1 MLRNKSLNQKETN
14 QYTSASIDSRDCNVA
29 KEPID
34 WERVLLSNEKWMR
47 SVIALRVG
55 ESAAVD
61 EVFQEV
67 ALAATKQKSPL
78 RDISKLDSWLYK
90 LAVLQS
96 SLYRRRAG
104 RKRNLLKRYES
115 DCVASNES
123 GADDNEPLDWLLS
136 KERRTL
142 VRSALQKLQEDYREI
157 LILKYCDELSYHDIS
172 RKLNMTESAVQSK
185 LHRARILLKKEILD
199 LSK

>member
-1 MLRNKSLNQKETN
+1 MDQEEKGRNTG
-14 QYTSASIDSRDCNVA
+14 DSMESGDSDATR
-29 KEPID
+29 ESID
-34 WERVLLSNEKWMR
+34 WERVFLANEKWMR

-78 RDISKLDSWLYK
+78 RDISKLGAWLYK
-90 LAVLQS
+90 LVVLQS

-104 RKRNLLKRYES
+104 RKRNLLKRYEL
-115 DCVASNES
+115 DCVATNENS
-123 GADDNEPLDWLLS
+123 MDKKEPLDWLLS
-136 KERRTL
+136 EERSRL
-142 VRSALQKLQEDYREI
+142 VRSALKNLQDGYREI
-157 LILKYCDELSYHDIS
+157 LLLKYCDDLSYHEIS
-172 RKLNMTESAVQSK
+172 QKLNMTETAVQSK
-185 LHRARILLKKEILD
+185 LHRARILLKKEILN

>member
-1 MLRNKSLNQKETN
+1 MNRI
-14 QYTSASIDSRDCNVA
+14 AS
-29 KEPID
+29 PH
-34 WERVLLSNEKWMR
+34 
-47 SVIALRVG
+47 
-55 ESAAVD
+55 
-61 EVFQEV
+61 
-67 ALAATKQKSPL
+67 
-78 RDISKLDSWLYK
+78 
-90 LAVLQS
+90 
-96 SLYRRRAG
+96 
-104 RKRNLLKRYES
+104 
-115 DCVASNES
+115 
-123 GADDNEPLDWLLS
+123 DNEPLDWLLS

>member
-14 QYTSASIDSRDCNVA
+14 QYTSASSDSRDCNVA

-67 ALAATKQKSPL
+67 ALL
-78 RDISKLDSWLYK
+78 
-90 LAVLQS
+90 
-96 SLYRRRAG
+96 SL
-104 RKRNLLKRYES
+104 
-115 DCVASNES
+115 
-123 GADDNEPLDWLLS
+123 
-136 KERRTL
+136 
-142 VRSALQKLQEDYREI
+142 I
-157 LILKYCDELSYHDIS
+157 HI
-172 RKLNMTESAVQSK
+172 
-185 LHRARILLKKEILD
+185 
-199 LSK
+199 